1 MKKIIVASAIASLF
15 LGGCTMR
22 VADLTMASTKNYNL
36 VSSGFVKGERVQGE
50 DTAPVVVFPLGIP
63 NMKTAI
69 DRAIEKNKCSVAL
82 TDVVITQLNQAF
94 VFGRIG
100 YRVEGTQVIDTT
112 QPNCGRVS
120 SKLADLSKEKPLML
134 SPAPRN

>member
-1 MKKIIVASAIASLF
+1 MKKLFVAAGIASLL
-15 LGGCTMR
+15 LGGCTIR

-50 DTAPVVVFPLGIP
+50 DTAPVVIVPLGIP

-82 TDVVITQLNQAF
+82 TDVVITQLNQQF
-94 VFGRIG
+94 IFGRIG

-112 QPNCGRVS
+112 QPHCGRS
-120 SKLADLSKEKPLML
+120 SSNLADLNKERPLML

>member
-1 MKKIIVASAIASLF
+1 
-15 LGGCTMR
+15 
-22 VADLTMASTKNYNL
+22 
-36 VSSGFVKGERVQGE
+36 
-50 DTAPVVVFPLGIP
+50 
-63 NMKTAI
+63 MKTAI

-94 VFGRIG
+94 IFGRIG